1 MARPDLEPPRLG
13 KPIRSLAPALPPPAV
28 GDDARPHARCGGAG
42 RTEEEGALGGSVF
55 DNDITVLPFRAFLL
69 GGSAGTARY
78 SILVSHPIG
87 LYRRPI
93 FGTAL
98 PCWTIKKLK
107 LNVRSK
113 LLIGSYF

>member
-55 DNDITVLPFRAFLL
+55 DNDITILPFGAFLL
-69 GGSAGTARY
+69 GGERWYCQVLDSCQPSDRPVSTAH
-78 SILVSHPIG
+78 IW
-87 LYRRPI
+87 YRPPLLDNKK
-93 FGTAL
+93 AQ
-98 PCWTIKKLK
+98 IKC
-107 LNVRSK
+107 
-113 LLIGSYF
+113 